1 MQDSFYRNFIDE
13 NDKIIAFIGGGGKST
28 LMQRLSKDC
37 ASIGKSVVIL
47 SLFPYIS
54 PFGAKVLIADDLSI
68 IKKQVPEELLISGI
82 LHLGRKYQK
91 GNIVNFNISQIKKII
106 EEISCDH
113 IFLEADSAK
122 GRSLSG
128 YKHVS
133 VSIFNNIQRC
143 IIVLGSDALNQS
155 KNMNWIA
162 HEDSFWHS
170 KKVLMPIDIA
180 AWHKSH
186 PVFNK
191 LSDISLPL
199 TFFINKVENIYI
211 ENIAIPLAK
220 SFKLAGVE
228 RAIIGSVFNSNL
240 HVIK

>member
-91 GNIVNFNISQIKKII
+91 GNIVNFNISQIK
-106 EEISCDH
+106 
-113 IFLEADSAK
+113 
-122 GRSLSG
+122 
-128 YKHVS
+128 
-133 VSIFNNIQRC
+133 
-143 IIVLGSDALNQS
+143 
-155 KNMNWIA
+155 
-162 HEDSFWHS
+162 
-170 KKVLMPIDIA
+170 
-180 AWHKSH
+180 
-186 PVFNK
+186 
-191 LSDISLPL
+191 
-199 TFFINKVENIYI
+199 
-211 ENIAIPLAK
+211 
-220 SFKLAGVE
+220 
-228 RAIIGSVFNSNL
+228 
-240 HVIK
+240 